1 MQKENITRKLVF
13 MGVMTALAV
22 ICSLDFPLGFTFRVA
37 GFMKFSPAFLIVGIV
52 ASVCGWK
59 QAGLVSLLTDV
70 IQGFLFGNFSILIA
84 LINLLM
90 GICFG
95 LFLYKKSSIF
105 NICAAVVLTQIIG
118 SLTLI
123 TAVLCVRFGMPFIPT
138 IYWRGLQTVI
148 MIAVEIPVLW
158 LFIRVIKIPDKIAKI
173 LNI

>member
-1 MQKENITRKLVF
+1 MQKENITRRLVF

-37 GFMKFSPAFLIVGIV
+37 GFMKFSPAFLIVGIT
-52 ASVCGWK
+52 AAVCGYK
-59 QAGLVSLLTDV
+59 EAGLVSLLTDV

-95 LFLYKKSSIF
+95 LFLYKKSSMF

-123 TAVLCVRFGMPFIPT
+123 TAVLCIRFGMPFIPT

-148 MIAVEIPVLW
+148 MIAVEIPVL
-158 LFIRVIKIPDKIAKI
+158 LIFIKAIKIPDKIAKI